1 MLGYDIFV
9 TDTPHPANHL
19 DSGESITGIDFPDDP
34 KWAIGRES
42 LDFTRAVPL
51 VNTPTASSESL
62 Q

>member
-1 MLGYDIFV
+1 MLDM
-9 TDTPHPANHL
+9 DHPASL
-19 DSGESITGIDFPDDP
+19 SASGIAITGTEFLDDNPDR
-34 KWAIGRES
+34 AIGRES